1 MSLLLEGAKIP
12 PTIGLFV
19 VLDGV
24 VQASVCTMDA
34 DQVNS
39 ASHMYGHLMSSM

>member
-1 MSLLLEGAKIP
+1 MKSCLYTLKLQRVKHKFSFRGAKIP

-24 VQASVCTMDA
+24 VQASTSDFE
-34 DQVNS
+34 
-39 ASHMYGHLMSSM
+39 